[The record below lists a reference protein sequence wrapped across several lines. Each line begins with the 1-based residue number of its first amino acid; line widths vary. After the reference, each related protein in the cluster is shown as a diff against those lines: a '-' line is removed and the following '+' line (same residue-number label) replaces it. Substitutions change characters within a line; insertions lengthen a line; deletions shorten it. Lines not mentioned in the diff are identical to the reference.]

1 MKITDIRGSGVE
13 HLQPG
18 QNGAV
23 GRQGG
28 SRAGAASPGSDNIS
42 LSSQA
47 RLLQK
52 ASQVI
57 AQTPEVRAEKVAAIK
72 NAVQNGTYQ
81 VDSRQVANSMI
92 AQMLQER

>member
-1 MKITDIRGSGVE
+1 MKINDIRGNGIE
-13 HLQPG
+13 HLHPG
-18 QNGAV
+18 QNGTV

-28 SRAGAASPGSDNIS
+28 SRAGAASPGTDNIS

-57 AQTPEVRAEKVAAIK
+57 AQTPEVRSEKVAAIK
-72 NAVQNGTYQ
+72 AAVQNGTYQ
-81 VDSRQVANSMI
+81 VEPRQVANSMI